1 MRQPAAMT
9 RLTRHAAAF
18 LALLGLVRCS
28 GALPPYETVPPPLPP
43 SQQADKTAPMRVA
56 VCYNAFT
63 ASAEEVR
70 AIAAQSCGA
79 GTTPHPVEHDMN
91 LSNCPLLTPSRAT
104 FACTA
109 P

>member
-1 MRQPAAMT
+1 M
-9 RLTRHAAAF
+9 
-18 LALLGLVRCS
+18 LLGLARCS
-28 GALPPYETVPPPLPP
+28 GAFPPYETVPPPLPP
-43 SQQADKTAPMRVA
+43 SQQASGAAPTRVA

-63 ASAEEVR
+63 ATADQVR

-79 GTTPHPVEHDMN
+79 GTAPHPVEHDLS

>member
-1 MRQPAAMT
+1 MT
-9 RLTRHAAAF
+9 RLVRRTAPV
-18 LALLGLVRCS
+18 LILLGLVRCS
-28 GALPPYETVPPPLPP
+28 GALPPYETVPPPLPT
-43 SQQADKTAPMRVA
+43 SQRANEAAPMRVA

-63 ASAEEVR
+63 ARAEEVR